1 MNQGSTTARQLAVIR
16 TLIAHNPKAYVYIA
30 VAAAIATV
38 PSVVIPLLERAF
50 VDQYLAAGNRQWS
63 TPVVIGMVAAA
74 ALIVAVTIL
83 QYRTLSWLTIRIGAT
98 ASTRLVW
105 RVLRLPVPT
114 IERWGVGDL
123 TARAGSLQYYSLLSG
138 LFVPMAIK
146 DVVAIA
152 IYTIVVATLNW
163 VLALVGLVTI
173 IGSVLASTAL
183 LRRRRIL
190 QSRADATLIALT
202 ATTTHA
208 VDSIETIKAAG
219 WEPWVFDRLSQRR
232 SDTIDAWS
240 NLAVDGQRLGL
251 IPTLTYT
258 FGLGLTLAAGSMLVL
273 AGDLSLGTFAAAQT
287 LLLAIFVLTRQL
299 VTIGSLIEAVGSMQ
313 RQTDA
318 VAMLDLDPEVT
329 STGTQHVRSDG
340 PLELELRGVTF
351 GFEDD
356 DPPVIADL
364 DLRCPAG
371 SWLAVVGPSGSG
383 KSTLARLAIGELQPW
398 QGSVC
403 IDGRPR
409 LELAR
414 SERSQRVGYVPQYPV
429 LMPGTIAENITMF
442 DPTVPA
448 EAIRRALIDACV
460 LDVIEARADGLEE
473 HVTSTGH
480 GFSGGELQRLAI
492 ARALVRD
499 PGLLIL
505 DEATSALD
513 PITEFEMSRI
523 LRARACTC
531 LIVAHRLSSV
541 RDADHIIVME
551 RGRIAQQ
558 GSFAELRLGDY
569 FAEPAH
575 G

>member
-1 MNQGSTTARQLAVIR
+1 M
-16 TLIAHNPKAYVYIA
+16 
-30 VAAAIATV
+30 
-38 PSVVIPLLERAF
+38 
-50 VDQYLAAGNRQWS
+50 
-63 TPVVIGMVAAA
+63 
-74 ALIVAVTIL
+74 
-83 QYRTLSWLTIRIGAT
+83 
-98 ASTRLVW
+98 
-105 RVLRLPVPT
+105 
-114 IERWGVGDL
+114 
-123 TARAGSLQYYSLLSG
+123 
-138 LFVPMAIK
+138 
-146 DVVAIA
+146 
-152 IYTIVVATLNW
+152 
-163 VLALVGLVTI
+163 
-173 IGSVLASTAL
+173 
-183 LRRRRIL
+183 
-190 QSRADATLIALT
+190 
-202 ATTTHA
+202 
-208 VDSIETIKAAG
+208 
-219 WEPWVFDRLSQRR
+219 
-232 SDTIDAWS
+232 
-240 NLAVDGQRLGL
+240 
-251 IPTLTYT
+251 
-258 FGLGLTLAAGSMLVL
+258 
-273 AGDLSLGTFAAAQT
+273 
-287 LLLAIFVLTRQL
+287 
-299 VTIGSLIEAVGSMQ
+299 
-313 RQTDA
+313 
-318 VAMLDLDPEVT
+318 
-329 STGTQHVRSDG
+329 
-340 PLELELRGVTF
+340 
-351 GFEDD
+351 
-356 DPPVIADL
+356 IADL
-364 DLRCPAG
+364 DLRVPAG

-403 IDGRPR
+403 LDGRPR

-442 DPTVPA
+442 DPTEPA

-492 ARALVRD
+492 ARALVRN

-541 RDADHIIVME
+541 RDADHIVVME